1 MITSNINL
9 GKDVFIEKT
18 SSINN
23 VSIGDKTKI
32 AGHVK
37 VFGSE
42 NNLLIIGK
50 DCYIGMNSVLEG
62 FNGKVTIGNH
72 VSFAQ
77 NVNLISSSGPNA
89 SKKFQNIF
97 PIIKGDISIG
107 DHSWIG
113 ANAVIMPNTVLGEFC
128 IVAANSFVNSSFPDY
143 TIVGGSPAKKIRS
156 LSSDEI
162 KKLKGND

>member
-72 VSFAQ
+72 VSFA
-77 NVNLISSSGPNA
+77 
-89 SKKFQNIF
+89 
-97 PIIKGDISIG
+97 
-107 DHSWIG
+107 
-113 ANAVIMPNTVLGEFC
+113 
-128 IVAANSFVNSSFPDY
+128 
-143 TIVGGSPAKKIRS
+143 
-156 LSSDEI
+156 
-162 KKLKGND
+162 